1 MQTPKKVNTKLRK
14 MTPVKVTT
22 EIGAVKIVQDFET
35 DQPVDQ
41 EAVKQAIAAALF
53 HLGIRPKR

>member
-1 MQTPKKVNTKLRK
+1 

-22 EIGAVKIVQDFET
+22 EIGTTIKTVKEFES
-35 DQPVDQ
+35 DKPVDQ
-41 EAVKQAIAAALF
+41 DVVEKAIADALF

>member
-1 MQTPKKVNTKLRK
+1 

-22 EIGAVKIVQDFET
+22 EIGLDKIVQEFES

-41 EAVKQAIAAALF
+41 EAVKQAIADALF

>member
-1 MQTPKKVNTKLRK
+1 

-22 EIGAVKIVQDFET
+22 EIGPVRIVQEFET

-41 EAVKQAIAAALF
+41 EAVKKAIADALF